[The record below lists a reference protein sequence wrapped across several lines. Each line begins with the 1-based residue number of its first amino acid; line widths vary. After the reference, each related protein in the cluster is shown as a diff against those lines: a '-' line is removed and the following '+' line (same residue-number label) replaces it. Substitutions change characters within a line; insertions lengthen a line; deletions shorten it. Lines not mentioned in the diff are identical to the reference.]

1 MEEKK
6 KDLLENPDQQNEV
19 GETEQKVEPGS
30 SADEA
35 NAAEEQEKK
44 GEETL
49 PQQDL
54 LKKLQDENETLSNRI
69 MRQQAD
75 FDNYRKRMLVEQ
87 ERWKEEAVAGFI
99 KELLPVIDNMERA
112 LQAARED
119 NPLTKGVE
127 MVLKQMMQVLEK
139 EGVTQIKS
147 VGERFD
153 PFYHEAV
160 QKEEGSDN
168 PPETVLEEYQK
179 GYIYKGKVIRPSMVK
194 VSG

>member
-1 MEEKK
+1 MEEKE
-6 KDLLENPDQQNEV
+6 KDLLENLDQQDGV
-19 GETEQKVEPGS
+19 SETEQKGAPDS
-30 SADEA
+30 PADEED
-35 NAAEEQEKK
+35 AAEEQEEKAD
-44 GEETL
+44 ETL

-54 LKKLQDENETLSNRI
+54 LKKLQDENETLSSRI

-87 ERWKEEAVAGFI
+87 ERWRQEAVADFI
-99 KELLPVIDNMERA
+99 KQLLPVIDNMERA
-112 LQAARED
+112 LEAAGKD

-160 QKEEGSDN
+160 QKEENSDR